1 MNQKTF
7 NCKYIYDSITENE
20 NVYTLQKKNNSTQTI
35 NGYKLELK
43 NLSTQLTYNSN
54 TNLFQ
59 YSYLNVSQNSFTLY
73 YVFVNVE
80 IIKPENNN
88 ISFYQITSKYT
99 RNDDSFAFPANS
111 GGLIDTINYAYITSS
126 VIDNGTKIDLFL
138 AGFDQSENIVDMS
151 QCTVNLSLKSYPI
164 V

>member
-1 MNQKTF
+1 M
-7 NCKYIYDSITENE
+7 I
-20 NVYTLQKKNNSTQTI
+20 VLQKMKMYTHYKKKI
-35 NGYKLELK
+35 ILHKLNGYELQLK

-54 TNLFQ
+54 TKLFI
-59 YSYLNVSQNSFTLY
+59 YYYNDIIQNSFTLY
-73 YVFVNVE
+73 YVFINLE

-88 ISFYQITSKYT
+88 ISFYQITCKYT

-111 GGLIDTINYAYITSS
+111 GGLVDTINYAYITSS
-126 VIDNGTKIDLFL
+126 VIDNGTKIDLYL
-138 AGFDQSENIVDMS
+138 GGFDQSENIVDMS

>member
-1 MNQKTF
+1 MNQKTL

-43 NLSTQLTYNSN
+43 DNQVQFNYNSN
-54 TNLFQ
+54 TKLFESKTS
-59 YSYLNVSQNSFTLY
+59 YSIKQNSFTLY

-88 ISFYQITSKYT
+88 ISFYQISSDKT
-99 RNDDSFAFPANS
+99 RNDDTFTFPANS
-111 GGLIDTINYAYITSS
+111 ELVDSINYAYITSS
-126 VIDNGTKIDLFL
+126 VIANGLNLNFKIG
-138 AGFDQSENIVDMS
+138 GFDQSNNIVDIS
-151 QCTVNLSLKSYPI
+151 QCIINMSFKSYPI
-164 V
+164 I

>member
-1 MNQKTF
+1 MNQKTL

-43 NLSTQLTYNSN
+43 DNQVQFNYNSN
-54 TNLFQ
+54 TKIFESKTY
-59 YSYLNVSQNSFTLY
+59 YSINQNSFTLY

-88 ISFYQITSKYT
+88 ISFYQISSDKT
-99 RNDDSFAFPANS
+99 RNDDTFTFPANS
-111 GGLIDTINYAYITSS
+111 ELVDAINYAYITSS
-126 VIDNGTKIDLFL
+126 VIANGLNLNFKIG
-138 AGFDQSENIVDMS
+138 GFDQSDNLVDIS
-151 QCTVNLSLKSYPI
+151 QCIINMSFKSYPI
-164 V
+164 I

>member
-1 MNQKTF
+1 MNQKIL

-20 NVYTLQKKNNSTQTI
+20 NVYTLQKKNNSTQTM

-43 NLSTQLTYNSN
+43 DNQVQLTYNSN

-88 ISFYQITSKYT
+88 ISFYQISSDKT
-99 RNDDSFAFPANS
+99 RNDDTFTFPANS
-111 GGLIDTINYAYITSS
+111 ELVDSINYAYITSS
-126 VIDNGTKIDLFL
+126 IIANGLNLNFKIG
-138 AGFDQSENIVDMS
+138 GFDQSDNLVDIS
-151 QCTVNLSLKSYPI
+151 QCIINMSFKSYPI
-164 V
+164 I

>member
-1 MNQKTF
+1 MNQKTL

-43 NLSTQLTYNSN
+43 DNQVQFNYNSN
-54 TNLFQ
+54 TKLFESKTS
-59 YSYLNVSQNSFTLY
+59 YSIKQNSFTLY

-88 ISFYQITSKYT
+88 ISFYQISSNNT
-99 RNDDSFAFPANS
+99 RNDDSFCFPANS
-111 GGLIDTINYAYITSS
+111 ELVDSINYAYITSS
-126 VIDNGTKIDLFL
+126 IIVNGLNLNFKIG
-138 AGFDQSENIVDMS
+138 GFDQSDNLVDIS
-151 QCTVNLSLKSYPI
+151 QCIINMSFKSYPI